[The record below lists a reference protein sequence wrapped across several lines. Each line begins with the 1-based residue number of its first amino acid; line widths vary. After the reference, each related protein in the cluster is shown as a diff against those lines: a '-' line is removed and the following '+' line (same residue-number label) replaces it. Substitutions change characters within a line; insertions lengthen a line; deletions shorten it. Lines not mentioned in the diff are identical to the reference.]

1 MRLRVCGRRA
11 SLARSDG
18 LGARGPRCVP
28 VGMGEETTTL
38 SYPPFGRNIILDL
51 RCLHPVSVRERC
63 LRPACQRHGSLSL
76 SYPPFGRHI
85 IMICDAQHLRSQR
98 PTCHRHGSSIITH
111 PPFGIH
117 IILDLRCTASALS
130 AFHPF
135 LSSVRKTYHNDLRC
149 AAIVFSAS
157 CLPKA
162 RFHFF
167 LLIPNTVQPPI
178 TKTNDQE
185 KIDHII
191 GHQRSFYPPFHSGR
205 CKPSSCK

>member
-11 SLARSDG
+11 S
-18 LGARGPRCVP
+18 
-28 VGMGEETTTL
+28 
-38 SYPPFGRNIILDL
+38 YPPFGRHIILDL
-51 RCLHPVSVRERC
+51 RCLHLSC
-63 LRPACQRHGSLSL
+63 LRPA
-76 SYPPFGRHI
+76 
-85 IMICDAQHLRSQR
+85 
-98 PTCHRHGSSIITH
+98 CHRHGSSIITH

-135 LSSVRKTYHNDLRC
+135 LSSVRKTYHTDLRCAASALSASCLPPARFPYPFYSSVRQTYHNDLRC
-149 AAIVFSAS
+149 AASVFSAS

-162 RFHFF
+162 RIHFF

-178 TKTNDQE
+178 TKTNDQD
-185 KIDHII
+185 KIDHVV
-191 GHQRSFYPPFHSGR
+191 GHQNSLYPPSCAGR